1 MLLEITKT
9 IIGCCLLS
17 IIAMYAQFLSKSC
30 EYQRLSAKN
39 AQIWGNIRYN
49 LNVKLRNIWT
59 RIYEIEDRLKD
70 RKIKSIQYFQ

>member
-1 MLLEITKT
+1 
-9 IIGCCLLS
+9 
-17 IIAMYAQFLSKSC
+17 MYAQFLSKSC